1 MLLRRIGFIIRGK
14 ATPFQLLAACVL
26 GTALGFMPGW
36 KHAPGLM
43 LLLTLLLIIL
53 NANLLLAALVGM
65 GARLL
70 SLAMAPI
77 LFSVGRVLL
86 DGPTQGLFAK
96 LINAPLFAWFG
107 FDHYVVTGGLAV
119 GLILGVV
126 SGIVVVKLITAY
138 RRKMTDLEKNSERFK
153 QWASRR
159 WVKFLTFVL
168 VGGGPG
174 KAGVYEQLLKKQVGN
189 PIRGLG
195 VVFVALVV
203 FLFVLLQGF
212 ARGPIVSAAVQS
224 SLERVN
230 GATVDL
236 EQADLNLRAGRL
248 TLTGL
253 AMADPNQLDTDL
265 LRAATVEADVSATS
279 LLRKRLQLDRVVVSD
294 AVHGERR
301 ATPGR
306 RTTRPPKEPKPE
318 KLPQDVKSLEDYLK
332 DAEVWRERLAQAR
345 RWIEKVSG
353 PAKEKPPVPGE
364 PAPKTETLEERLR
377 RQVRELG
384 YYQVRAEHLIQESPT
399 FTITELLGENIRV
412 PQLAGETL
420 RIVGRHLSTHPGL
433 LGQTPELEITSS
445 GPTLGFALRLGEFGP
460 VPADNTISLHYHGLL
475 TDDVAGQLKLMG
487 DKPLSGGTIDLDA
500 RGTWT
505 TLDGVN
511 VNLPLQATL
520 NQVTFAL
527 PGMQPAPVDRLSVP
541 IGIEGPLDRPRI
553 RVDDQ
558 GLAKALVQ
566 AGVQRATDELKSRAQ
581 EELDKHVGDKL
592 GEQGGQLLRGLL
604 DRKKP

>member
-14 ATPFQLLAACVL
+14 ATPFQLLTACVL
-26 GTALGFMPGW
+26 GSALGFMPGW

-53 NANLLLAALVGM
+53 NANLILAALVGM
-65 GARLL
+65 AARLL
-70 SLAMAPI
+70 SLAMAPV
-77 LFSVGRVLL
+77 LFAVGRLLL
-86 DGPTQGLFAK
+86 DGPAQGLFAK
-96 LINAPLFAWFG
+96 LINAPVFAWFG
-107 FDHYVVTGGLAV
+107 FENYTVTGGLAV
-119 GLILGVV
+119 GLVLGLG
-126 SGIVVVKLITAY
+126 SGVFVVKLITAY
-138 RRKMTDLEKNSERFK
+138 RRKITDLEKNSERFK
-153 QWASRR
+153 QWTSRR

-195 VVFVALVV
+195 VVFAALVV
-203 FLFVLLQGF
+203 FLLVLLQGF
-212 ARGPIVSAAVQS
+212 ARGPIVSAALQS

-236 EQADLNLRAGRL
+236 VEADLNLRAGRL

-265 LRAATVEADVSATS
+265 LRAALIEADISATS

-318 KLPQDVKSLEDYLK
+318 KLPEDVKSLEDYLK
-332 DAEVWRERLAQAR
+332 DAQVWRERLIQAR

-353 PAKEKPPVPGE
+353 PAKEEAPKPGE
-364 PAPKTETLEERLR
+364 PTPKTETLEERLR

-384 YYQVRAEHLIQESPT
+384 YHQVRAEHLIQRSPT
-399 FTITELLGENIRV
+399 FTITELLGENVRV
-412 PQLAGETL
+412 PQLQGETL
-420 RIVGRHLSTHPGL
+420 RITGRHLSTHPGL
-433 LGQTPELEITSS
+433 LGETPELEIASS
-445 GPTLGFALRLGEFGP
+445 GPTLGFALRLGEFGA
-460 VPADNTISLHYHGLL
+460 VPADNTIVLHYHGLS
-475 TDDVAGQLKLMG
+475 TDEVAGQLRLAG
-487 DKPLSGGTIDLDA
+487 EKPLSGGTIDLDA

-505 TLDGVN
+505 RMDGVN
-511 VNLPLQATL
+511 INLPLQATL

-527 PGMQPAPVDRLSVP
+527 PGMQPAPVERLAVP
-541 IGIEGPLDRPRI
+541 IGIEGPLDQPRI

-558 GLAKALVQ
+558 GLAKALVR
-566 AGVQRATDELKSRAQ
+566 AGVQRATDELKTRAQ
-581 EELDKHVGDKL
+581 EELDKRVGDKL